1 MLKSILAL
9 SVYFIFI
16 ICIKGL
22 LNILGWDMN
31 ELDSKLLATYIYV
44 PMATLYFI
52 LYAIYKKL
60 TEIESK
66 LNKDI

>member
-66 LNKDI
+66 LNKDT